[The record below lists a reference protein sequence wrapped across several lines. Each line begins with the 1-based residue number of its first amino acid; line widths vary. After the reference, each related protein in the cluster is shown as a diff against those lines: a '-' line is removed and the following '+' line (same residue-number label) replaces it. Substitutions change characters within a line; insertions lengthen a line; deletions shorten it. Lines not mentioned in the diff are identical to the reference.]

1 MSPLHGAIVL
11 MTKLTLDRSPV
22 PDYQA
27 PLLDEQQLKVVA
39 HRSGAL
45 RVLAGPGTG
54 KTTTLV
60 AAMAG
65 RLSGLDALK
74 PENVLGLTFGRKAA
88 LDWRDQVTR
97 AVGGGIVPTV
107 STFHS
112 FCYALLRKYAPQE
125 AYEIATRLLS
135 GPEQQVAATEL
146 FIEAVNKGRI
156 HVPDDIKA
164 AISTRG
170 LAEEIRAVMAQTRSH
185 LMDPEDLVAL
195 GRENNRPLWTM
206 VGEFMEEYLDV
217 LALNNVMDYSE
228 LIYRAVLLTLE
239 PEVRDYLQAT
249 YKAIYVDEYQDTDP
263 GQVEFLKRIITSET
277 SLVVVG
283 DFDQAI
289 YGFRGADESGIRL
302 FKDQFQHVY
311 GNAIDDVILRHTR
324 RFGENI
330 WAAGNCIIGGWYPRG
345 FTDVQV
351 DEHRRPLSMATNPG
365 VVRIQKYDSD
375 GAQAAHIA
383 DQIIRKHVHDDVPWS
398 DMAVIVRSAV
408 VTLPGIYR
416 ALVTAGVPVEIAA
429 DEIPL
434 HQDPAVEPLITLLKV
449 VDNSRALTPEI
460 AETILTGPLGR
471 LDMVDLRRFGRFLRK
486 QERDQGKIPAPYGAL
501 IAQALAQPA
510 DIFDIDNPE
519 HAHVVNV
526 ISTLGEL
533 IVKARTA
540 MQTGATPHEV
550 LWLLWQGS
558 TWPEVLQRQAL
569 GFGGTSQR
577 AHRDLDSICALF
589 DFANRFVGKGRTK
602 DLTVFLADIEAQQIP
617 AETLAE
623 HDVRNNTVRL
633 LTAHR
638 AKGLQWPIVFIAGAQ
653 EDLWPNLRV
662 PQTLMQANRI
672 DFRAMK
678 MPMTTREVL
687 ETERRLFF
695 VALTRAQHEL
705 VLTAVENTRAEEVTG
720 VSRFVETIQERLGI
734 EPEIIRGRPHRP
746 MSADGVVARLRTLV
760 QSPDTSV
767 DMKQAAAFKLRELM
781 ESGEPMFAAAHPDTW
796 WASRAVTQNHTPPS
810 EPVRLSSTR
819 VNDIEECAAKWFLT
833 REARA
838 TNSRASHLL
847 FGSALHAIAQAL
859 AEGALP
865 SDIALIDEHLDRIWP
880 GMGYQIAWEANAE
893 RSQAHEASVRLLGWL
908 AEHADNSAIVES
920 QLSLTKS
927 IVIADSQ
934 GNSREVEISIS
945 GRADR
950 IEFAADGVTVY
961 DFKTAQKELKKTEVL
976 KGIQLA
982 LYTLMV
988 QEGEYEKN
996 KEKRRLDSQTSVKGA
1011 ALVYLRLNDGAH
1023 EELPLVQFAENGAHD
1038 RANKNAT
1045 VGQRLASAAQII
1057 VNEQYATTYTEF
1069 GCARCEVRFMC
1080 PAVPQGRQVLS

>member
-1 MSPLHGAIVL
+1 MSALHGAIEL
-11 MTKLTLDRSPV
+11 MTKLMLDRQPV

-27 PLLDEQQLKVVA
+27 PLLDEHQIRVVE

-65 RLSGLDALK
+65 RLLGPDALK

-112 FCYALLRKYAPQE
+112 FCYSLLRKYAPEE

-146 FIEAVNKGRI
+146 FIEAVNEGRI
-156 HVPDDIKA
+156 AVPDDIKA

-195 GRENNRPLWTM
+195 GRANGRPLWTM

-239 PEVRDYLQAT
+239 PDVRDYLQST

-263 GQVEFLKRIITSET
+263 GQVEFLKRIINSET

-302 FKDQFQHVY
+302 FHEQFEKIY
-311 GNAIDDVILRHTR
+311 GDNIDDVILRHTR

-330 WAAGNCIIGGWYPRG
+330 WAAGNCVIGAWYPRG

-351 DEHRRPLSMATNPG
+351 DEHRRPLSMSSDAG
-365 VVRIQKYDSD
+365 IVRIQKYDSD

-383 DQIIRKHVHDDVPWS
+383 DHIIRKHVHDDVPWS

-408 VTLPGIYR
+408 VTLPAIYR

-434 HQDPAVEPLITLLKV
+434 HQDPAVEPLLTMLKV
-449 VDNSRALTPEI
+449 VDNPRALTPQI
-460 AETILTGPLGR
+460 AEAILTGPFGR
-471 LDMVDLRRFGRFLRK
+471 LDMVDLRRFGRFLRAR
-486 QERDQGKIPAPYGAL
+486 ERAQGNIPSAFGVLLANV
-501 IAQALAQPA
+501 LAQPA
-510 DIFDIDNPE
+510 DIFDLNNAE
-519 HAHVVNV
+519 HAHVINV
-526 ISTLGEL
+526 VTQLGEL
-533 IVKARTA
+533 IARA
-540 MQTGATPHEV
+540 RKDMNSGATPHEV
-550 LWLLWQGS
+550 LWTLWQG
-558 TWPEVLQRQAL
+558 TQWPEILQRQAL

-602 DLTVFLADIEAQQIP
+602 DLTVFLADIQAQQIP

-638 AKGLQWPIVFIAGAQ
+638 AKGLQWPVVFIAGAQ

-695 VALTRAQHEL
+695 VAVTRAQREL
-705 VLTAVENTRAEEVTG
+705 ILTAVENTRSEEVTG
-720 VSRFVETIQERLGI
+720 VSRFVETIQQRLNI

-746 MSADGVVARLRTLV
+746 MSPDGVVARLRSLL
-760 QSPDTSV
+760 QSPDTTIE
-767 DMKQAAAFKLRELM
+767 MKKAAAYTLRTLM
-781 ESGEPMFAAAHPDTW
+781 DSGETMFAAAHPKTW
-796 WASRAVTQNHTPPS
+796 WASLPVTENHNSPS

-819 VNDIEECAAKWFLT
+819 INDIEDCAAKWFLT

-859 AEGALP
+859 AEGVLP
-865 SDIALIDEHLDRIWP
+865 SDLTQIDEHLDRIWP
-880 GMGYQIAWEANAE
+880 GMGYEIKWEAEAE
-893 RSQAHEASVRLLGWL
+893 RSQAHNASVRLLGWL
-908 AEHADNSAIVES
+908 AQHADSSAIVES
-920 QLSLTKS
+920 QLSLTKLVS
-927 IVIADSQ
+927 ISDTQ
-934 GNSREVEISIS
+934 GNERDVKVSIT

-961 DFKTAQKELKKTEVL
+961 DFKTSQKELKKTEVL

-988 QEGEYEKN
+988 QEGEYEQN
-996 KEKRRLDSQTSVKGA
+996 KEKRRLDADTPVKGA
-1011 ALVYLRLNDGAH
+1011 ALVYLRLNDSAS
-1023 EELPLVQFAENGAHD
+1023 EELPLVQFAEQGAHD

-1045 VGQRLASAAQII
+1045 VDQRLASAAQII

-1069 GCARCEVRFMC
+1069 GCSRCEVRFMC